1 MKGKDIF
8 TQSEIQDLRN
18 LIKQRI
24 YADRSRQKSIRA
36 KMRRIGF
43 YGQDDFG
50 INDLQPTDFEMLL
63 NSGRL
68 RIVGEDQPIS
78 KKVENKADS
87 KRETNE
93 LSINNYEKLELIK
106 FDPESDSESDIPNL
120 PGNYIICLKPNSKL
134 PKSDFDFESSK
145 FNLLEVIYTGIA
157 GKSLRKRDYK
167 QHFTGNN
174 AGSSTLR
181 KSLGSLFGYK
191 KVPRDKD
198 PSNGKTKF

>member
-78 KKVENKADS
+78 KKVENKTDS

-93 LSINNYEKLELIK
+93 LSINNYEAQKIHM
-106 FDPESDSESDIPNL
+106 SM
-120 PGNYIICLKPNSKL
+120 
-134 PKSDFDFESSK
+134 
-145 FNLLEVIYTGIA
+145 
-157 GKSLRKRDYK
+157 
-167 QHFTGNN
+167 
-174 AGSSTLR
+174 STAA
-181 KSLGSLFGYK
+181 
-191 KVPRDKD
+191 
-198 PSNGKTKF
+198 